1 MMNGYLNRDD
11 DQLVGYIRLKFKVSD
26 RYLLFIVIQMVLN
39 LGDYMRLLRKIY
51 RERRVINK
59 IKLIFLV
66 NVFCQGRVLVCLFF

>member
-1 MMNGYLNRDD
+1 MMNGYLNGDD